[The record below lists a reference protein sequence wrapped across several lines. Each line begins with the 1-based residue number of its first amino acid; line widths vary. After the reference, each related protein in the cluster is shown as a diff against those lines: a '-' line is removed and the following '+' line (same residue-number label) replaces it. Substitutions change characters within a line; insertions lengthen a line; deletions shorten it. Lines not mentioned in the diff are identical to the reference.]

1 MSGVPKPPAPKKFLG
16 VKIRK
21 ATIAESDVPL
31 PEEAALTLAPSS
43 APVIPEDKETLP
55 PPVLPVVSAPVTP
68 ASFASGHPSPSES
81 KSKWFGI
88 PSLSVSFEQVNL
100 GLALDRVEDA
110 KLNVAFATP
119 PKLEVPATPY
129 NLKYLY
135 FLPA

>member
-1 MSGVPKPPAPKKFLG
+1 MALATFAVVEVAVPDGEVKF
-16 VKIRK
+16 
-21 ATIAESDVPL
+21 TTE
-31 PEEAALTLAPSS
+31 
-43 APVIPEDKETLP
+43 
-55 PPVLPVVSAPVTP
+55 PVVSVPVTP

-81 KSKWFGI
+81 KSKLFGI
-88 PSLSVSFEQVNL
+88 PSESVSFEQVNL
-100 GLALDRVEDA
+100 GFALDRFEDA